1 MLAGLVVAIVLIPI
15 HVVAAA
21 LTRKL
26 QVRAETF
33 LETQAGKTFFD
44 KYCFPNLHWIHGKAI
59 EVEACEFV
67 PVQHPRKW
75 LSTTIDSAYMSWKA
89 PPVNLQSWIRI
100 QSPSATC
107 LKG

>member
-1 MLAGLVVAIVLIPI
+1 MVLQKLTHKCLPYLPGLRIGVGPGFDSQGSVTL
-15 HVVAAA
+15 
-21 LTRKL
+21 
-26 QVRAETF
+26 F
-33 LETQAGKTFFD
+33 L